1 MAWGFQLRTPSFWQ
15 RYPLGKRYVNLAL
28 VSRSDSFYSQIL
40 HCVQDDSPAGV
51 ILSGSEESRF
61 MRPITGKVQNES
73 LPFAGLDRCLPIAVS
88 EIVIVLHCLNLF
100 DFDNAVRGSAAA
112 SCIFQETYFERNNK
126 KCKAK
131 VLEFS
136 PNQPA

>member
-1 MAWGFQLRTPSFWQ
+1 MSTWL
-15 RYPLGKRYVNLAL
+15 L
-28 VSRSDSFYSQIL
+28 VSSDSFYSKIL
-40 HCVQDDSPAGV
+40 HCVKDDSPAGV

-100 DFDNAVRGSAAA
+100 DFIMPPGGYSGFLF
-112 SCIFQETYFERNNK
+112 FQETYFERNNK

>member
-1 MAWGFQLRTPSFWQ
+1 MCLAVSKLRTPSFWQ
-15 RYPLGKRYVNLAL
+15 RVSAKEAVCQLGFGFQG
-28 VSRSDSFYSQIL
+28 SDSFYSQIL

-88 EIVIVLHCLNLF
+88 EIVIVLHYLNLLTLIMPP
-100 DFDNAVRGSAAA
+100 G
-112 SCIFQETYFERNNK
+112 
-126 KCKAK
+126 K
-131 VLEFS
+131 VQQLLISSRKVF
-136 PNQPA
+136 

>member
-1 MAWGFQLRTPSFWQ
+1 MRLAVSKLRTSSFWQ
-15 RYPLGKRYVNLAL
+15 R
-28 VSRSDSFYSQIL
+28 VSAKEAVCQLDFGFQGSDSFYSQIL

-100 DFDNAVRGSAAA
+100 DFDHAAGGVQRLF
-112 SCIFQETYFERNNK
+112 IF
-126 KCKAK
+126 
-131 VLEFS
+131 
-136 PNQPA
+136 